1 MLLQHLSLVL
11 FTFKAQIYSHTQ
23 HTHIYPMA
31 SSSISQAF
39 SISPSPPS
47 SPKHKLDEDI
57 TFISE
62 VAFSASNAQKSNK
75 RARLTR
81 APTPATL
88 TFSQEPVYEE
98 LDSDNEDDDDVAITS
113 ELPRDQSARSYS
125 PTLKNLNGDYYLIID
140 DNTPL
145 ALDTDTT
152 TSKRIRVDPRSSLAS
167 EAARTTRR
175 VRFDEAKNE
184 IHLYDTASP
193 PHTVSSSQESA
204 VSDIYIMSPQMRP
217 GSPPSPKRPS
227 FFSYSP
233 PPPSFSSSASYSPIL
248 HILDDDAPEEIMV
261 RSPPRPKSTG
271 FTPRRPRN
279 TGRPGYDSLSP
290 SPRVPMLKREVSN
303 VSFLNSYPVS
313 LEDRAAPLLH
323 SPSPPRAF
331 SPLRPPSFRN
341 IPVSPLTGTSSS
353 LSPVVNSPTNSIQA
367 MSAFAHRVPTL
378 TKTTSDL
385 SFTVGQREVTPSFI
399 SMRRSRS
406 LDDVSLEAAQT
417 QFANMFSITPP
428 DSQ

>member
-1 MLLQHLSLVL
+1 
-11 FTFKAQIYSHTQ
+11 
-23 HTHIYPMA
+23 MA

-62 VAFSASNAQKSNK
+62 VAFGASNVQKSNK

-88 TFSQEPVYEE
+88 TCSQEPVYEE
-98 LDSDNEDDDDVAITS
+98 LDSDDEDNDVAITS
-113 ELPRDQSARSYS
+113 EPPRDQSARSYS
-125 PTLKNLNGDYYLIID
+125 PTLKNLDGDYYLIID

-193 PHTVSSSQESA
+193 PHTASSSQESA
-204 VSDIYIMSPQMRP
+204 ASDIYFMSSSFPHMRP

-248 HILDDDAPEEIMV
+248 HILDDDVPEEIMV
-261 RSPPRPKSTG
+261 RSPPRSKSTG

-279 TGRPGYDSLSP
+279 TGRPGSDSP
-290 SPRVPMLKREVSN
+290 SSSSRVPMLKREVSN

-313 LEDRAAPLLH
+313 LEDRAAPLLR
-323 SPSPPRAF
+323 SPSPPRAS

-341 IPVSPLTGTSSS
+341 IPMSPRISTSPS
-353 LSPVVNSPTNSIQA
+353 LSPVVNSSTNAIRA
-367 MSAFAHRVPTL
+367 MPAFARRVPSL

-385 SFTVGQREVTPSFI
+385 SFTVDQREITPSFI
-399 SMRRSRS
+399 SLRRSHS
-406 LDDVSLEAAQT
+406 LDDISLEAAQT
-417 QFANMFSITPP
+417 QFANMLSITPP

>member
-1 MLLQHLSLVL
+1 M
-11 FTFKAQIYSHTQ
+11 
-23 HTHIYPMA
+23 
-31 SSSISQAF
+31 SQAF

-47 SPKHKLDEDI
+47 SPKHKLDDDI
-57 TFISE
+57 SFISE
-62 VAFSASNAQKSNK
+62 VTFSGSNAQNSNK

-81 APTPATL
+81 APTPARL
-88 TFSQEPVYEE
+88 TSYSQEPVYED
-98 LDSDNEDDDDVAITS
+98 LDSDSDDDIVIST
-113 ELPRDQSARSYS
+113 EPPRDQSARSYS
-125 PTLKNLNGDYYLIID
+125 PTLKNLEGDYYLIID

-145 ALDTDTT
+145 ALDADTT

-184 IHLYDTASP
+184 VHLYDTASP
-193 PHTVSSSQESA
+193 PHTASSSQESTL
-204 VSDIYIMSPQMRP
+204 SDIYIMTPPSPFAQMRQ

-233 PPPSFSSSASYSPIL
+233 PPPSFSSASYSPIL
-248 HILDDDAPEEIMV
+248 HILDDDVPEEIVV
-261 RSPPRPKSTG
+261 RSPPRPRSP

-279 TGRPGYDSLSP
+279 TDRPGSGSP

-313 LEDRAAPLLH
+313 LEDRAAPLLR
-323 SPSPPRAF
+323 SPSPPRAS

-341 IPVSPLTGTSSS
+341 IPMSPLTSSSPS
-353 LSPVVNSPTNSIQA
+353 LSPLDNPTRPMPTI
-367 MSAFAHRVPTL
+367 AHLIPTL
-378 TKTTSDL
+378 TKSTSDL
-385 SFTVGQREVTPSFI
+385 SFTVGQREATSFV
-399 SMRRSRS
+399 SLKRSRS
-406 LDDVSLEAAQT
+406 LDDLSLEAAQT
-417 QFANMFSITPP
+417 QFANMLSITPP